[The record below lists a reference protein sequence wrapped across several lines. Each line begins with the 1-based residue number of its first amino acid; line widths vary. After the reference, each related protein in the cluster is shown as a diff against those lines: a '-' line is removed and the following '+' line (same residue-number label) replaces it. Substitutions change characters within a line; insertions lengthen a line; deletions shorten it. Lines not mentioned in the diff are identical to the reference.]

1 MTPNSPSA
9 STRRT
14 SDTSLSLTALSETNS
29 STNGAANGVKN
40 SAKNIALNVG
50 YDRCDLVPY
59 CDIADGLG
67 GGGNT
72 RIAVLLID
80 DQSLVSDMIQR
91 SLRTESDI
99 DFHYCSDP
107 TLAISM
113 AIDLAPSI
121 ILQDLVMPD
130 VDGLMLLRWF
140 RLNPDTRDIPMI
152 VLSCKEDAHLKAEAF
167 TYGANDYLIKLPEP
181 AELIARIRYHVQAYE
196 NLKALRA
203 TTLAAQLQSQQL
215 SETLMKLQN
224 MQAHIIQSEKMTG
237 LGQMVAGIAHEM
249 SNPIN
254 FIHGNIQHF
263 HDHMEDLL
271 NLLHLYKTTY
281 PIATPE
287 IQAALE
293 AMDIDFVQR
302 DLPKVMNS
310 MKTGVDRIRN
320 MIVSLCT
327 FSKFDEI
334 KPKAIDIQDALES
347 TLLLL
352 GHRLQFAGVEVK
364 RDYGEVPSIPCYPA
378 QLNQVFLHV
387 INNALDAIES
397 QVGPKHLDI
406 QTRVVNDRVQI
417 MISDNGLGIPP
428 EIQPSIFK
436 PFFTTKSVDKG
447 TGLGLAICEKVMQK
461 HQGTIVAHSNVGQG
475 TTLML
480 QLPIRPIDRS

>member
-1 MTPNSPSA
+1 MSPNSPIASARPTLDARSTSA
-9 STRRT
+9 S
-14 SDTSLSLTALSETNS
+14 STANPTARSR
-29 STNGAANGVKN
+29 STASNA
-40 SAKNIALNVG
+40 G

-59 CDIADGLG
+59 CDLTDGIG
-67 GGGNT
+67 GSGNT
-72 RIAVLLID
+72 RISVLLID

-99 DFHYCSDP
+99 DFHYCNDP
-107 TLAISM
+107 TLAISI

-140 RLNPDTRDIPMI
+140 RLNPDTKDIPMI
-152 VLSCKEDAHLKAEAF
+152 VLSCKEDAYLKAEAF

-215 SETLMKLQN
+215 SETVMKLQN

-237 LGQMVAGIAHEM
+237 LGQMVAGIAHEI

-263 HDHMEDLL
+263 HHHTDDLL
-271 NLLHLYKTTY
+271 KLLHLYKAAY

-287 IQAALE
+287 IQASLE
-293 AMDIDFVQR
+293 TLDIEFIQR

-320 MIVSLCT
+320 IIVSLCT
-327 FSKFDEI
+327 FSKLDEI
-334 KPKAIDIQDALES
+334 KPKTVDIQDALES

-352 GHRLQFAGVEVK
+352 GHRLESAGVEVK
-364 RDYGEVPSIPCYPA
+364 RDYGEVPSISCYPA

-397 QVGPKHLDI
+397 QLGPKHLEI
-406 QTRVVNDRVQI
+406 QTQVMNNSVQI
-417 MISDNGLGIPP
+417 MISDNGPGIPS
-428 EIQPSIFK
+428 EIQSSIFK
-436 PFFTTKSVDKG
+436 PFFTTKPVDKG
-447 TGLGLAICEKVMQK
+447 TGLGLSICDKVMQK
-461 HQGTIVAHSNVGQG
+461 HQGSIVVHSKVGLG
-475 TTLML
+475 TTLTL
-480 QLPIRPIDRS
+480 QLPIHPIDRI

>member
-1 MTPNSPSA
+1 MTPNSPIA

-14 SDTSLSLTALSETNS
+14 SNTSLSLTALSEKNS
-29 STNGAANGVKN
+29 STNTSSNT
-40 SAKNIALNVG
+40 ALNVG

-59 CDIADGLG
+59 CGIADGLG
-67 GGGNT
+67 GSGNT
-72 RIAVLLID
+72 RISVLLID

-99 DFHYCSDP
+99 DFHYCNDP
-107 TLAISM
+107 TLAISI

-237 LGQMVAGIAHEM
+237 LGQMVAGIAHEI

-271 NLLHLYKTTY
+271 QLLHLYKTAY

-287 IQAALE
+287 IQASLE
-293 AMDIDFVQR
+293 VLDVDFIQR

-334 KPKAIDIQDALES
+334 KPKTIDIQGALES

-352 GHRLQFAGVEVK
+352 GHRLKSAEVEVK
-364 RDYGEVPSIPCYPA
+364 RSYSQVPNVPGYPT

-387 INNALDAIES
+387 INNALDAVEF
-397 QVGPKHLDI
+397 QTGPKHLEI
-406 QTRVVNDRVQI
+406 QTQVINDRVQI
-417 MISDNGLGIPP
+417 IISDNGLGIPP

-436 PFFTTKSVDKG
+436 PFFTTKSVDRG
-447 TGLGLAICEKVMQK
+447 TGLGLSICDKVMQK
-461 HQGTIVAHSNVGQG
+461 HQGTIVVRSEVGQG
-475 TTLML
+475 TTLIL
-480 QLPIRPIDRS
+480 QLPIYPIDRP

>member
-1 MTPNSPSA
+1 MSPNSPIASA
-9 STRRT
+9 RPTVDTRSTSVT
-14 SDTSLSLTALSETNS
+14 TASPTVGTR
-29 STNGAANGVKN
+29 STASNA
-40 SAKNIALNVG
+40 G

-59 CDIADGLG
+59 CDITDGIG
-67 GGGNT
+67 GSGNT
-72 RIAVLLID
+72 RISVLLID

-91 SLRTESDI
+91 SLRTESDM

-113 AIDLAPSI
+113 AIDLAPNI

-140 RLNPDTRDIPMI
+140 RLNPDTKDIPMI
-152 VLSCKEDAHLKAEAF
+152 VLSCKEDAYLKAEAF

-215 SETLMKLQN
+215 SETVMKLQN

-237 LGQMVAGIAHEM
+237 LGQMVAGIAHEI

-263 HDHMEDLL
+263 HHHTDDLL
-271 NLLHLYKTTY
+271 KLLHLYKAAY

-287 IQAALE
+287 IQASLE
-293 AMDIDFVQR
+293 TLDIDFIQR

-320 MIVSLCT
+320 IIVSLCT
-327 FSKFDEI
+327 FSRLDEI
-334 KPKAIDIQDALES
+334 KPKTVNTQDALES

-352 GHRLQFAGVEVK
+352 GHRLELAGIEVK
-364 RDYGEVPSIPCYPA
+364 RNYGEVPSIPCYPA

-397 QVGPKHLDI
+397 QLGPKHLEI
-406 QTRVVNDRVQI
+406 QTQVMNNSVQI
-417 MISDNGLGIPP
+417 MISDNGPGIPS
-428 EIQPSIFK
+428 EIQSSIFK
-436 PFFTTKSVDKG
+436 PFFTTKPVDKG
-447 TGLGLAICEKVMQK
+447 TGLGLSICDKVMQK
-461 HQGTIVAHSNVGQG
+461 HQGTIVVHSKVGQG
-475 TTLML
+475 TTLTL
-480 QLPIRPIDRS
+480 QLPIHSIDRV

>member
-1 MTPNSPSA
+1 MSPNSFIASARLPSA
-9 STRRT
+9 RPPSARPTN
-14 SDTSLSLTALSETNS
+14 TASNM
-29 STNGAANGVKN
+29 GHAQ
-40 SAKNIALNVG
+40 
-50 YDRCDLVPY
+50 CDLVPY
-59 CDIADGLG
+59 YDVTDGIG
-67 GGGNT
+67 GGGET
-72 RIAVLLID
+72 RISVLLID

-99 DFHYCSDP
+99 DFHYCNDP

-140 RLNPDTRDIPMI
+140 RLNPATKDIPMI
-152 VLSCKEDAHLKAEAF
+152 VLSCKEDAYLKAEAF

-181 AELIARIRYHVQAYE
+181 VELIARIRYHVQAYE

-215 SETLMKLQN
+215 SETLVKLQN
-224 MQAHIIQSEKMTG
+224 MQAHIVQSEKMTG
-237 LGQMVAGIAHEM
+237 LGQMVAGIAHEI

-263 HDHMEDLL
+263 HHHTEDLL
-271 NLLHLYKTTY
+271 KLLHLYKTAY

-287 IQAALE
+287 IQTSLE
-293 AMDIDFVQR
+293 TLDIDFIQR

-320 MIVSLCT
+320 IIVSLCT
-327 FSKFDEI
+327 FSKLDEV
-334 KPKAIDIQDALES
+334 KPKTVHIQDVLES

-352 GHRLQFAGVEVK
+352 GHRLQSTAVEVK
-364 RDYGEVPSIPCYPA
+364 RNYGQVPSIPCHPA

-387 INNALDAIES
+387 INNALDAIEA
-397 QVGPKHLDI
+397 QIGPKYLEI
-406 QTRVVNDRVQI
+406 QTQVMNDCVQI
-417 MISDNGLGIPP
+417 TIFDNGPGIPS
-428 EIQPSIFK
+428 EIQSSIFK

-447 TGLGLAICEKVMQK
+447 TGLGLSICDEVMQK
-461 HQGTIVAHSNVGQG
+461 HQGSIVVHSKIGQG
-475 TTLML
+475 TTLTL
-480 QLPIRPIDRS
+480 QLPIQSVDRI